1 MPTRELTPVLRY
13 LRHVGAG
20 TGEAALSDG
29 QLLER
34 FVRRRDG
41 ASFEAL
47 LRRHGPMV
55 LGVCRRVLRDA
66 HEAEDAF
73 QATFLLLV
81 RKARWLR
88 EPERVGPWLHG
99 VAYRTAVRAR
109 SRAARR
115 QACDRHVEDLP
126 APSTGDNL
134 LWRDLRP
141 VLDDAIDGLPSK
153 YRVPFVLCYLEG
165 MTNAQ
170 AAQHLGCPPGT
181 VATRLSRARERLRVR
196 LTRQGLALG
205 GSLVA
210 LSLAAQPA
218 TAVPPALV
226 ADTVRAASAGVIP
239 ATVATLMEGVCKA
252 MFMDRM
258 RMLLV
263 ALAALAAAGGAGLW
277 TYRAL
282 AGEPPARQEEDRQ
295 ATPPPLVEAAV
306 PPSRPVLAAPPLAV
320 DVGFPAA
327 SYRTANFE
335 VTAPTRRC
343 ARLVAEAA
351 EQQRRLQGVRWL
363 GKELP
368 DWPEPCRVRVT
379 ISAVGVPDPD
389 SEPGGSST
397 SFQFENGKMV
407 AREMHLEASLERILA
422 KQLPH
427 EVTHT
432 VFAHHFRAP
441 VPRWADEGAAMQAED
456 EEEQQRHEKSVRQF
470 LRTPGRLIPLR
481 RLFLMADY
489 GKDVAALYAE
499 GYSVTRFLVER
510 KDRRT
515 LVAFVAAGMR
525 EGWDT
530 AARTHYGFRG
540 VEELEQAWL
549 GQVRRE
555 RAEADRNDPASR
567 FPSGPAPV
575 MAFARVID
583 GGLVVVRTQTV
594 AYVPVVTSLVRD
606 GTEQKVATYQVQRTE
621 TQRAYKA
628 EELRAYGTDGERLG
642 VKAMMRRLRQ
652 EVPVLLSADGREVD
666 PLHLQ
671 LIKDGTVIL
680 VLPVQVGELTPD
692 LARPIGPV
700 APPPAPAVQRGN

>member
-1 MPTRELTPVLRY
+1 MPTGELTPVLRY

-20 TGEAALSDG
+20 AGEAGLSDG

-47 LRRHGPMV
+47 VRRHGPMV

-81 RKARWLR
+81 RKARSLR
-88 EPERVGPWLHG
+88 QPERVGPWLHG

-115 QACDRHVEDLP
+115 QAWDRRVEDLP
-126 APSTGDNL
+126 APAAGDDL

-196 LTRQGLALG
+196 LTRQGLAVG

-210 LSLAAQPA
+210 LSLATRAAP
-218 TAVPPALV
+218 AVPPALV
-226 ADTVRAASAGVIP
+226 AGTVRAASAGVIP
-239 ATVATLMEGVCKA
+239 ATITTLMEGVCKA
-252 MFMDRM
+252 MFMDKV
-258 RMLLV
+258 RMLLLG
-263 ALAALAAAGGAGLW
+263 LAALAAAGGAGLW

-282 AGEPPARQEEDRQ
+282 AAEPPARQEDERQ
-295 ATPPPLVEAAV
+295 PAPPPLVGPAV
-306 PPSRPVLAAPPLAV
+306 PPSRPVLAAPPMAV
-320 DVGFPAA
+320 DVGYPATNF
-327 SYRTANFE
+327 RTANFE

-351 EQQRRLQGVRWL
+351 EQQRRLQAVRWL

-379 ISAVGVPDPD
+379 TPAAGVPDPD
-389 SEPGGSST
+389 SEPGGSAT
-397 SFQFENGKMV
+397 SFQFENGKV
-407 AREMHLEASLERILA
+407 TAREMHLEASLERVLA

-432 VFAHHFRAP
+432 VFASHFRAP

-456 EEEQQRHEKSVRQF
+456 EEEQQRHENSVRQF
-470 LRTPGRLIPLR
+470 LRTPGRVIPLR
-481 RLFLMADY
+481 RLFPMPDY
-489 GKDVAALYAE
+489 PKDVMALYAE
-499 GYSVTRFLVER
+499 GYSVTRFLVGR

-515 LVAFVAAGMR
+515 FVAFVAAGMR

-540 VEELEQAWL
+540 VDELEQAWL

-555 RAEADRNDPASR
+555 RAEAERTDPASR

-575 MAFARVID
+575 MAFARVED
-583 GGLVVVRTQTV
+583 GLLLVRTQNTV
-594 AYVPVVTSLVRD
+594 YVPVLTTVVRE
-606 GTEQKVATYQVQRTE
+606 GTEQKAATYQMQRVE
-621 TQRAYKA
+621 TTRYYQAGGVRAFS
-628 EELRAYGTDGERLG
+628 TDGERLG
-642 VKAMMRRLRQ
+642 AKALARRLRQ
-652 EVPVLLSADGREVD
+652 EVPVLVSTDGREVD

-680 VLPVQVGELTPD
+680 VLPVETGSLPPD
-692 LARPIGPV
+692 LARPLEQV
-700 APPPAPAVQRGN
+700 PPQPAPAGPRGN